1 MRAMLLPFGHNPPG
15 KGVPADGSRANV
27 SDRENSRMQRFPKE
41 AMESAPMNMPA
52 NALSERRR

>member
-1 MRAMLLPFGHNPPG
+1 MLLPFGHNPPG

-27 SDRENSRMQRFPKE
+27 SDRKNSRMQRFPKE